1 MDTNSSIYPL
11 TVALEPTPVL
21 LLSFNLKGVKIQGSL
36 VASRDTIIKMLEFAD
51 RKKIYPTIMKYP
63 LNQDGIVTA
72 MQELR
77 DGQVRYRAV
86 LVRDQD

>member
-1 MDTNSSIYPL
+1 MDTNSSVYPL

-21 LLSFNLKGVKIQGSL
+21 LLALNMKGIKIQGSL
-36 VASRDTIIKMLEFAD
+36 VGSRDNIIKLLEFANK
-51 RKKIYPTIMKYP
+51 KKIYPTIMRYP
-63 LNQDGIVTA
+63 LTEEGIVTA

-86 LVRDQD
+86 LVRDE